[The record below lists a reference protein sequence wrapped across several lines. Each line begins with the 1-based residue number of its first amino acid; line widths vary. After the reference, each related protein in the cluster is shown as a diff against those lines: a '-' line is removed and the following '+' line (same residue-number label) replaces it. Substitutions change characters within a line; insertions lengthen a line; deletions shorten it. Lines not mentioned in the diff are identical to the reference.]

1 MNQPPGIEEIFAVG
15 GSLAR
20 ELPGFE
26 PRPGQLEMARAVE
39 AGFANGSH
47 VLVEAGTGVGK
58 SFAYLVPALRSG
70 TRVVISTST
79 IALQQQLFGKDIP
92 MVARALGVEPR
103 VVLLKGRSNYLCR
116 EKWERARS
124 DLALFERPEM
134 AKLRGWANETTT
146 GDRSDVPFRLDALL
160 WERFDADGDDCIGE
174 ACAHFDDCFYYRRRR
189 DAEAADIIVVN
200 HAIFFIDAF
209 VGGLLPAYDYA
220 ILDEAHTCEDIAMN
234 VLTASL
240 SRRSIERTFRR
251 LRRYFTL
258 PASLTS
264 QVEERFRELSERLA
278 GSGGG
283 NGNELLR
290 LDERPEVAAD
300 LDRLR
305 DALYHLENWIA
316 DNGASALTR
325 PPRGDLEREMRIAGA
340 VKSLAAQAEVVDR
353 LLAVDQDAIRWAQSS
368 PHGSDLHCT
377 PFDAAPILRDLLFA
391 RTPCL
396 LTSATLALGGD
407 FSYVRARLGIDLAEE
422 LVADSPFDYREQ
434 ARLFVAPADLEPD
447 DADFVVRAYALLEEA
462 LSYSRG
468 RAFVLCTSFR
478 RAAEF
483 GERLRASGLHPVEIQ
498 RPRGGL
504 DRDGLLRWFAST
516 PGAVLVGTRTF
527 WEGIDVPG
535 ERLSCVVIDR
545 IPFAQP
551 DHPVLDARV
560 QALRERGED
569 PFARLQIPAAT
580 MLLKQGFGRL
590 IRARSD
596 RGAVLVLDGRLQ
608 GKGYGKRMIAA
619 LPPATRIAHLDE
631 LREFFQT

>member
-1 MNQPPGIEEIFAVG
+1 MNAPPTIDELFSVG
-15 GSLAR
+15 GSIAR

-39 AGFANGSH
+39 AGFNSGSH

-70 TRVVISTST
+70 KRVVISTST
-79 IALQQQLFGKDIP
+79 IALQQQLFRKDIP
-92 MVARALGVEPR
+92 MVARALGLEPR

-116 EKWERARS
+116 EKWERARG
-124 DLALFERPEM
+124 DLALFERPEIS
-134 AKLRGWANETTT
+134 KLRRWANETVT

-174 ACAHFDDCFYYRRRR
+174 ACTHFDDCFYYRRRR

-200 HAIFFIDAF
+200 HAIFFIDAIS
-209 VGGLLPAYDYA
+209 GGLLPAYDYA

-240 SRRSIERTFRR
+240 SRRSIDRTFRR

-258 PASLTS
+258 PTSLTA
-264 QVEERFRELSERLA
+264 QIDERYRELGETLA
-278 GSGGG
+278 GS
-283 NGNELLR
+283 GNELLR
-290 LDERPEVAAD
+290 LEERPEVASD

-353 LLAVDQDAIRWAQSS
+353 LLAVDEDSIRWAQSS
-368 PHGSDLHCT
+368 AHGSELHCT

-407 FSYVRARLGIDLAEE
+407 FSYVRARLGIDSADE
-422 LVADSPFDYREQ
+422 LVAASPFDYREQ

-447 DADFVVRAYALLEEA
+447 DPDFVVRAYALLEEA
-462 LSYSRG
+462 LTYSRG

-483 GERLRASGLHPVEIQ
+483 GERLCASGQHPVEVQ
-498 RPRGGL
+498 RARGGL
-504 DRDGLLRWFAST
+504 DRDGLLRWFTDT

-527 WEGIDVPG
+527 WEGIDMPG

-551 DHPVLDARV
+551 DHPVLEARV

-569 PFARLQIPAAT
+569 AFARLQIPAAT

-590 IRARSD
+590 IRSRRD
-596 RGAVLVLDGRLQ
+596 RGAVLLLDGRLQ

-631 LREFFQT
+631 LQEFFQT

>member
-1 MNQPPGIEEIFAVG
+1 MNRSTGIDEIFAPG
-15 GSLAR
+15 GALAR

-26 PRPGQLEMARAVE
+26 GRPGQLEMARAVE
-39 AGFANGSH
+39 AGFESGSH
-47 VLVEAGTGVGK
+47 VLIEAGTGVGK

-70 TRVVISTST
+70 KRVVISTST
-79 IALQQQLFGKDIP
+79 IALQQQLFRKDIP

-116 EKWERARS
+116 EKWEGARS

-134 AKLRGWANETTT
+134 TKLRNWANATAT
-146 GDRSDVPFRLDALL
+146 GDRSDVPFRLDPLL

-189 DAEAADIIVVN
+189 DAGAADIIVVN
-200 HAIFFIDAF
+200 HSIFFIDAF
-209 VGGLLPAYDYA
+209 IGDLLPAYDYA

-258 PASLTS
+258 PATLTS
-264 QVEERFRELSERLA
+264 QVEHCYRDLSDRLA
-278 GSGGG
+278 GSGT
-283 NGNELLR
+283 ELLR
-290 LDERPEVAAD
+290 LDERPEIAAE

-305 DALYHLENWIA
+305 DSLYHLENWIT

-325 PPRGDLEREMRIAGA
+325 PPRGDLEREMRITGA
-340 VKSLAAQAEVVDR
+340 VKSLATQAQVVDR
-353 LLAVDQDAIRWAQSS
+353 LLAADDDAIRWAQLS
-368 PHGSDLHCT
+368 PQGSELHCT
-377 PFDAAPILRDLLFA
+377 PFDAAPILRELLFL

-396 LTSATLALGGD
+396 LTSATLALDGD
-407 FSYVRARLGIDLAEE
+407 FTYMRARLGIDEAEE

-434 ARLFVAPADLEPD
+434 ARFFVAPADLEPD
-447 DADFVVRAYALLEEA
+447 DEDFVRRAYGYVEEA

-468 RAFVLCTSFR
+468 RAFLLCTSFR
-478 RAAEF
+478 RAKEF
-483 GERLRASGLHPVEIQ
+483 GERLRASGVHPVEVQ

-504 DRDGLLRWFAST
+504 DRDGLLRWFTST

-527 WEGIDVPG
+527 WEGIDMPG
-535 ERLSCVVIDR
+535 ERLSCVIIDR

-560 QALRERGED
+560 KALRERGED
-569 PFARLQIPAAT
+569 PFVRLQIPAAT

-590 IRARSD
+590 IRTRSD

-631 LREFFQT
+631 LREFFQS

>member
-1 MNQPPGIEEIFAVG
+1 
-15 GSLAR
+15 
-20 ELPGFE
+20 
-26 PRPGQLEMARAVE
+26 
-39 AGFANGSH
+39 
-47 VLVEAGTGVGK
+47 
-58 SFAYLVPALRSG
+58 
-70 TRVVISTST
+70 
-79 IALQQQLFGKDIP
+79 
-92 MVARALGVEPR
+92 MVARALGLDPR
-103 VVLLKGRSNYLCR
+103 VVLLKGRANYLCR
-116 EKWERARS
+116 EKWERARG

-134 AKLRGWANETTT
+134 SKLRRWANETIT
-146 GDRSDVPFRLDALL
+146 GDRSDVPFRLDGLL

-200 HAIFFIDAF
+200 HAIFFIDAIA
-209 VGGLLPAYDYA
+209 GGLLPAYDYA

-240 SRRSIERTFRR
+240 SRRSIDRTFRR

-258 PASLTS
+258 PSSLTT
-264 QVEERFRELSERLA
+264 QVEERFRELGDGLA
-278 GSGGG
+278 GAGS
-283 NGNELLR
+283 ELLR
-290 LDERPEVAAD
+290 LDERPETVGD
-300 LDRLR
+300 LHRLR

-340 VKSLAAQAEVVDR
+340 VKSLASQAEVVDR
-353 LLAVDQDAIRWAQSS
+353 LLAVDEDSIRWAESS
-368 PHGSDLHCT
+368 PSGSDLHCT
-377 PFDAAPILRDLLFA
+377 PFDAAPILRDLLFS

-407 FSYVRARLGIDLAEE
+407 FSYVRARLGIDSADE
-422 LVADSPFDYREQ
+422 LVAASPFDYGEQ
-434 ARLFVAPADLEPD
+434 ARLFVAPPDLEPD
-447 DADFVVRAYALLEEA
+447 APDFVVRAYALLEEA
-462 LSYSRG
+462 LAYSRG

-478 RAAEF
+478 RANEF

-504 DRDGLLRWFAST
+504 DRDGLLRWFAET

-527 WEGIDVPG
+527 WEGIDMPG

-551 DHPVLDARV
+551 DHPVLEARV

-569 PFARLQIPAAT
+569 AFARLQVPAAT

-590 IRARSD
+590 IRSRSD

-608 GKGYGKRMIAA
+608 GKRYGKRMIAA

-631 LREFFQT
+631 LQEFFES

>member
-1 MNQPPGIEEIFAVG
+1 MNPPPSIDEIFSVG

-20 ELPGFE
+20 ELAGFE

-39 AGFANGSH
+39 AGFESGSH

-70 TRVVISTST
+70 KRVVISTST
-79 IALQQQLFGKDIP
+79 ITLQQQLFRKDIP
-92 MVARALGVEPR
+92 MVARALGLDPR
-103 VVLLKGRSNYLCR
+103 VVLLKGRANYLCR
-116 EKWERARS
+116 EKWEHARG

-134 AKLRGWANETTT
+134 SKLRRWANETIT
-146 GDRSDVPFRLDALL
+146 GDRSDVPFRLDGLL

-200 HAIFFIDAF
+200 HAIFFIDAIA
-209 VGGLLPAYDYA
+209 GGLLPAYDYA

-240 SRRSIERTFRR
+240 SRRSIDRTFRR

-258 PASLTS
+258 PSSLTT
-264 QVEERFRELSERLA
+264 QVEERFRELGDGLA
-278 GSGGG
+278 GA
-283 NGNELLR
+283 GNELLR
-290 LDERPEVAAD
+290 LDERPETVGN
-300 LDRLR
+300 LHRLR

-340 VKSLAAQAEVVDR
+340 VKSLASQAEVVDR
-353 LLAVDQDAIRWAQSS
+353 LLAVDEDSIRWAESS
-368 PHGSDLHCT
+368 PSGSDLHCT
-377 PFDAAPILRDLLFA
+377 PFDAAPILRDLLFS

-407 FSYVRARLGIDLAEE
+407 FSYVRARLGIDSAEE
-422 LVADSPFDYREQ
+422 LVAASPFDYGEQ
-434 ARLFVAPADLEPD
+434 ARLFVAPPDLEPD
-447 DADFVVRAYALLEEA
+447 APDFLVRAYALLEEA
-462 LSYSRG
+462 LAYSRG

-478 RAAEF
+478 RANEF
-483 GERLRASGLHPVEIQ
+483 GERLRASGLHPVEVQ

-504 DRDGLLRWFAST
+504 DRDGLLRWFAET

-527 WEGIDVPG
+527 WEGIDMPG

-551 DHPVLDARV
+551 DHPVLEARV

-569 PFARLQIPAAT
+569 AFARLQVPAAT

-590 IRARSD
+590 IRSRSD

-608 GKGYGKRMIAA
+608 GKRYGKRMIAA
-619 LPPATRIAHLDE
+619 LPPATRISHLDE
-631 LREFFQT
+631 LQEFFES